1 MLVLA
6 SASPRRRELLGR
18 YLDFEIRP
26 AGIDESVAEGERPED
41 YVARLARQKAEAVAR
56 SVPIGPVVLAADTTV
71 DVDGSIVGKPVDDAD
86 ARRILARL
94 SGREHRVHT
103 GVCAGTEVFTVT
115 TTVRFV
121 PLSPGA
127 IDWYVATGE
136 PLDAAGAYA
145 IQGAGGAFVAAIEG
159 SWSNVVG
166 LPLAETLAALA
177 RAGLPVPVR

>member
-1 MLVLA
+1 VLVLA

-56 SVPIGPVVLAADTTV
+56 SVPIGTVVLAADTTV

-121 PLSPGA
+121 PLSPAA